1 MIQQQLIQIV
11 FWLGVIVSLPTFYR
25 FVYAG
30 SALIWRQL
38 FPTRKVEIRMHDSE
52 HRLIKTLTIK
62 LDGSEGKKV
71 VDLIEEAKSKVSA
84 KQ

>member
-1 MIQQQLIQIV
+1 MIQQQLVQIV

-38 FPTRKVEIRMHDSE
+38 FPTRKVEIRMLDTD
-52 HRLIKTLTIK
+52 RKVIKTLTIK
-62 LDGSEGKKV
+62 LDGKDRKRV
-71 VDLIEEAKSKVSA
+71 IDLIEEASSTGAA
-84 KQ
+84 KK

>member
-38 FPTRKVEIRMHDSE
+38 FPIRKVEIRMHDSE
-52 HRLIKTLTIK
+52 RRLIKTLTIK
-62 LDGSEGKKV
+62 LDGKDGKRV
-71 VDLIEEAKSKVSA
+71 IDLIEDASSKGSA